1 MNVTPTK
8 ARGPGTDPTRCAL
21 RPEPCALRHCAT
33 MPLRHA
39 CPFAQSQ
46 DPMRSNALFDTK
58 RPPLR
63 FNASLKIEFALYL

>member
-8 ARGPGTDPTRCAL
+8 ARGPGTDTTRCAL
-21 RPEPCALRHCAT
+21 RHFAT